1 VKGKSDPIK
10 IYELL
15 GTKGTFECY
24 SKVIS
29 AYETA
34 FSAYAAGNFEDAL
47 AVLQENVSDPPSTVL
62 IERCK
67 AFLQVPPP
75 ASWRGIYISTS
86 K

>member
-1 VKGKSDPIK
+1 MPSGDI
-10 IYELL
+10 
-15 GTKGTFECY
+15 
-24 SKVIS
+24 

-34 FSAYAAGNFEDAL
+34 FSAYTAGNFERAL
-47 AVLQENVSDPPSTVL
+47 AVLQENASDPPSTVL

-75 ASWRGIYISTS
+75 ADWRGIYIPAS

>member
-1 VKGKSDPIK
+1 V
-10 IYELL
+10 
-15 GTKGTFECY
+15 
-24 SKVIS
+24 VS

-34 FSAYAAGNFEDAL
+34 FTAYAAGNFEGAL
-47 AVLQENVSDPPSTVL
+47 ALLQESASDPPSTVL

-75 ASWRGIYISTS
+75 ADWRGICISAS